1 MGPMGRVTSPRQ
13 PGWGGNIQNFP
24 QAAKPWWLP
33 RSVSA
38 GRRALLPQKP
48 PASLCLPP
56 GSSPGGSRHS
66 PRGTRKGG
74 ADGGGGVGRDSSK
87 KQGRGT
93 QKGLPALERKPG
105 NCWGPARVAWS
116 PGYLF
121 QSWKRRPYNA
131 SQRNPFIL
139 QLGHRSQQRE
149 KGLPKPGDTKAGIPD
164 LLGASWALFAP
175 HLLLPPPFPTS
186 LQMARGKEG

>member
-74 ADGGGGVGRDSSK
+74 ADGGVGREG
-87 KQGRGT
+87 QQQEAGT
-93 QKGLPALERKPG
+93 GDPERPACPRAKTWELLGPRAGGLVTGLPFSELEEKAL
-105 NCWGPARVAWS
+105 
-116 PGYLF
+116 
-121 QSWKRRPYNA
+121 
-131 SQRNPFIL
+131 
-139 QLGHRSQQRE
+139 
-149 KGLPKPGDTKAGIPD
+149 
-164 LLGASWALFAP
+164 
-175 HLLLPPPFPTS
+175 
-186 LQMARGKEG
+186 